1 MKEKYSYVCSDMN
14 KELAKHESDPA
25 KYSRTHTMWNAK
37 AGQVK
42 QPGRQGAGKGPLGM
56 QTPARPGGCTV
67 DWVSQCRTCMNDC
80 FVENCIRTCSATC
93 AKEITNGFSL

>member
-1 MKEKYSYVCSDMN
+1 MLSGTPPPVLPLDTAPSADAPRCCAPRQAAKQVKEKYSYVCSDMN

-42 QPGRQGAGKGPLGM
+42 QPGRQGA
-56 QTPARPGGCTV
+56 
-67 DWVSQCRTCMNDC
+67 
-80 FVENCIRTCSATC
+80 
-93 AKEITNGFSL
+93 